1 MAILTMALLYSY
13 LVLTMAAAGPTTRT
27 MAMLTTHY
35 TDYGYTS
42 YGYTVVVLLQ
52 VLLHIRVPA
61 LTLTQP

>member
-1 MAILTMALLYSY
+1 
-13 LVLTMAAAGPTTRT
+13 MAAAGPTTRT

-35 TDYGYTS
+35 TDYGYTN